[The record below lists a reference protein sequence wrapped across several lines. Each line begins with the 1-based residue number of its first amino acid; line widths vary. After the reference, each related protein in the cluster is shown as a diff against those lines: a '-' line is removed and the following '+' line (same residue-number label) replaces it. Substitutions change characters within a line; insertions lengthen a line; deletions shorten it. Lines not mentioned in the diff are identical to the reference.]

1 MLYKAKSNED
11 IGVKSCKV
19 IGNGDIFGY
28 ELVNSYF
35 VDNSGLGC
43 YDEPALTFEKFL
55 NKVRAGYYYGIKEAG
70 QFQVLIGEYKKLTS
84 LELKIKKE
92 VDGIV
97 NSKKISKSCRIINY
111 TNGDKTI
118 KLYTTDILQFKNNKI
133 VLNSGGYKTVTT
145 KTRMNDFLPDDVRV
159 YQKENNWYIDYNGK
173 ILEFFDGIEL

>member
-84 LELKIKKE
+84 LELKIKKG
-92 VDGIV
+92 V
-97 NSKKISKSCRIINY
+97 
-111 TNGDKTI
+111 
-118 KLYTTDILQFKNNKI
+118 KN
-133 VLNSGGYKTVTT
+133 
-145 KTRMNDFLPDDVRV
+145 
-159 YQKENNWYIDYNGK
+159 
-173 ILEFFDGIEL
+173 EF